1 MIRTIRKEDK
11 KDYCKLADKFYHTT
25 GVMHAVPYDF
35 LESAFDRFLT
45 DKTYGDIFVYE
56 EDNLVLGYVL
66 IAKSYSQEA
75 GGLVVWIEELFVEK
89 DYEGK
94 GIGTALFKYVL
105 NNFSVAR
112 FRLEVEP
119 ENERAVSIYKKFGFE
134 FIEYQQ
140 MVKELKYKG

>member
-11 KDYCKLADKFYHTT
+11 KDYLKLADKFYHTE
-25 GVMHAVPYDF
+25 GVMHAVPLNYFESTFDKF
-35 LESAFDRFLT
+35 LM

-56 EDNLVLGYVL
+56 ENKEIVGYVL
-66 IAKSYSQEA
+66 IAKSFSQEA

-89 DYEGK
+89 EHEGK
-94 GIGTALFKYVL
+94 GIGTALFEYIL
-105 NNFSVAR
+105 SNFSVAR

-119 ENERAVSIYKKFGFE
+119 ENTRAVSLYKKFGFK

-140 MVKELKYKG
+140 MIKETK

>member
-11 KDYCKLADKFYHTT
+11 QVYCKLADKFYHTE
-25 GVMHAVPYDF
+25 GVMHAVPCEF
-35 LESAFDRFLT
+35 LESAFDMFLT

-56 EDNLVLGYVL
+56 ENKEIVGYAL

-89 DYEGK
+89 EHEGK

-119 ENERAVSIYKKFGFE
+119 ENERAVSLYKKFGFK

-140 MVKELKYKG
+140 MIKELKFKG